1 MKKIITINLVVFI
14 SILLLTNLLSL
25 VLISLNRTYQSTK
38 SNIPDVFK
46 SNPAFHDKDYAIGYA
61 KDYQNMNYSYDPFV
75 GWKIDKFK
83 SDFINIDQ
91 NGKRIVNLKYND
103 KFNTIHFFG
112 GSSIWGVGS
121 SDSDSIPSIIGEKLK
136 KYNIK
141 IHASQ
146 VMWSDKT

>member
-1 MKKIITINLVVFI
+1 
-14 SILLLTNLLSL
+14 
-25 VLISLNRTYQSTK
+25 
-38 SNIPDVFK
+38 
-46 SNPAFHDKDYAIGYA
+46 
-61 KDYQNMNYSYDPFV
+61 MNYSYDPFV

-136 KYNIK
+136 IQYQDACFPRLCGQTKRKSFNK
-141 IHASQ
+141 FN
-146 VMWSDKT
+146 